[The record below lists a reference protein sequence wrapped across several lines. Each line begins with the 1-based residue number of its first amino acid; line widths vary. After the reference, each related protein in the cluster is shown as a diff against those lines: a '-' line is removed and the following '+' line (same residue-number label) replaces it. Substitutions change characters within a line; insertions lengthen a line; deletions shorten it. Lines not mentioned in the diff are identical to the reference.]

1 MLTGEAPRAG
11 GRTSRPGW
19 LPGLAGLPGAAL
31 AALVAAA
38 VSFAG
43 IGSHSLWTPDE
54 PRDAAIG
61 KAMWASGD
69 LVVPRLDGR
78 PFLEKPPLAW
88 WAQAAAFRA
97 LGVSDAAAR
106 VPSALFGTLT
116 LLVTWWLGR
125 RLGGVRAGW
134 LAAGALASTAQ
145 YGEDMR
151 RAIVDPPLVLMVT
164 LAWAGFVLLVAPRQV
179 GDDASGAA
187 GGLRSHGMEDGEG
200 AGGAIAADRSID
212 IRDPRAAGMRRAG
225 RKRWPAYLLIAGA
238 VPLAFLAKG
247 VVGIGLAVGPPVLYL
262 LGSGIVAGRAGARR
276 GPAESRHGLAGNRGK
291 LGEGGRD
298 PAEGRGDIAGS
309 LAQTDGGFATSHH
322 GPGSSRRALA
332 GALRLLAPLA
342 VLGVPLFAAVVVP
355 WGAALLRNAGWP
367 ALRETLVGN
376 TVGRLVAT
384 ESGRAYGHRQPFW
397 YYVPVGAVALL
408 PWTLALPALL
418 RGAGSGGDSAG
429 RPRSAGGVPA
439 PGVSDLSAPAAGTE
453 SAPGLAAGAVTA
465 RSAEEGRRLLL
476 VSFLLGV
483 ALLSLAASKR
493 TLYLVPLLPGLAVP
507 VGLWLD
513 RLGRGGESRR
523 DRRTALLLL
532 GVAAVLPPIL
542 WLGGWAARRGAF
554 HSFPV
559 APLRAALT
567 GGHLAAAGVAAAAAA
582 GLLLHRLAR
591 HLRAGTT
598 PAGAWLVVPYLALGL
613 VYQTAIKAAIDPL
626 KNLHDLTAA
635 IARLDPGS
643 DPVVAY
649 RPSETTLGI
658 VEFDLGRG
666 VRALSTPG
674 EVAAFFANRPAGRLV
689 LSLDALRYLPSE
701 LRAHLRLLYDESATK
716 ASPFGIAGWIFEDR
730 R

>member
-1 MLTGEAPRAG
+1 VLTGEAPRAG

-19 LPGLAGLPGAAL
+19 LPRLAGLPGAAL

-116 LLVTWWLGR
+116 LLVTWGLGR

-145 YGEDMR
+145 YGEDMH

-179 GDDASGAA
+179 GAGGAA
-187 GGLRSHGMEDGEG
+187 GGDRSGALEGREGGGSHSSVVENRGSHGGRRFL
-200 AGGAIAADRSID
+200 AGPWA
-212 IRDPRAAGMRRAG
+212 
-225 RKRWPAYLLIAGA
+225 AYLLIGCA

-247 VVGIGLAVGPPVLYL
+247 VVGIGLALGPPVLYL
-262 LGSGIVAGRAGARR
+262 LGSAIAGDRAGARR
-276 GPAESRHGLAGNRGK
+276 GAGESRRRLAGNRRK

-309 LAQTDGGFATSHH
+309 LAQTDGGLATSHH

-397 YYVPVGAVALL
+397 YYVPAAAVAIL

-418 RGAGSGGDSAG
+418 RGAGGGGDAAG
-429 RPRSAGGVPA
+429 RRRSAGGVPA

-453 SAPGLAAGAVTA
+453 SAPGLAAGAVRA
-465 RSAEEGRRLLL
+465 GSAEEGRRLLL

-523 DRRTALLLL
+523 DRRPALLLL

-542 WLGGWAARRGAF
+542 WLGGWAARQGAF

-559 APLRAALT
+559 APLRAALP
-567 GGHLAAAGVAAAAAA
+567 GGHLAAAGLAAAAAA

-613 VYQTAIKAAIDPL
+613 IYQTAIKAAIDPL

-666 VRALSTPG
+666 VRALSAPG

-689 LSLDALRYLPSE
+689 LSLDALRHLPPE
-701 LRAHLRLLYDESATK
+701 LRARLWLLYDESATK
-716 ASPFGIAGWIFEDR
+716 ASPFGIAGWDSR
-730 R
+730 SS